1 MDHGESFT
9 HHGQAFVI
17 EAEAWPS
24 EESAS
29 AAVID
34 LQTWVMQ
41 QGETETAALHHALE
55 QEREALIQ
63 EIPYNRDA
71 PPLPAVREAQRQA
84 VRAGLQGRRAD
95 GLLPTLSLEAYQVSE
110 APLEAAD

>member
-1 MDHGESFT
+1 MDKFETFT

-41 QGETETAALHHALE
+41 LAKDEAAALHDALE

-84 VRAGLQGRRAD
+84 VRADLQGRRAD
-95 GLLPTLSLEAYQVSE
+95 GLLPTLSLEAWQVSE
-110 APLEAAD
+110 APLEGAD